1 MEAVKERVFQLLSLI
16 TLIAAW
22 QALAWILDTPAL
34 PPPGEVAVRL
44 WEFVIDARAFPPL
57 ASTLQSTVLGFL
69 LAFATGILYGTA
81 VYVYPRFG
89 EIFSILFSVTM
100 FAPTLI
106 LIFIGLI
113 MLGHDNRWAVIL
125 ITGIAVFP
133 TIGVYIRDSLR
144 DLDPEIRDMASSFKV
159 NLGQRFRDVYLP
171 YLVPSMLASGRIGF
185 SMAWKVAFL
194 TEVFGFPEGLGWRV
208 RSAYSVYD
216 VTSLLAWLTVFIIAI
231 LLIEQLTRMFERA
244 VVKW

>member
-1 MEAVKERVFQLLSLI
+1 MEAVKERAIQLLSLVA
-16 TLIAAW
+16 LVAAW
-22 QALAWILDTPAL
+22 QALAMILDTPAL
-34 PPPGEVAVRL
+34 PPPAEVAVRF
-44 WEFVIDARAFPPL
+44 WEFVADASAFAPL
-57 ASTLQSTVLGFL
+57 ASTLQSTIFGFL
-69 LAFATGILYGTA
+69 LAFTTGIVYGTA
-81 VYVYPRFG
+81 VYIYPRLG
-89 EIFSILFSVTM
+89 EVFSILFAATM

-113 MLGHDNRWAVIL
+113 MLGHDNRWAVVL

-133 TIGVYIRDSLR
+133 TITVYIRDALR
-144 DLDPEIRDMASSFKV
+144 DLDPEIHDMANSFKV
-159 NLGQRFRDVYLP
+159 KIGQRFRDVYLP
-171 YLVPSMLASGRIGF
+171 YLVPPMLASGRIGF

-208 RSAYSVYD
+208 RSAYSVYN

-244 VVKW
+244 IVKW